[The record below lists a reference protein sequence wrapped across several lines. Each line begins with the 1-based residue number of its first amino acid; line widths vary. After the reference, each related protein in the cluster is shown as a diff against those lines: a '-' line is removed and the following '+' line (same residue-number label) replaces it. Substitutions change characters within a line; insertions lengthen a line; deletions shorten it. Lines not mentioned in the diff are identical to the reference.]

1 MAAGSAVGSQKSA
14 MSASMA
20 AQTAPTA
27 AARNFGEERSILW
40 QSARTRMLGRSER
53 QSANTVVRRIGA
65 HGPCPPVPAHR
76 SLYKMR
82 YDNPQ

>member
-1 MAAGSAVGSQKSA
+1 MAASSAVGSPKSA
-14 MSASMA
+14 MSAPMA

-40 QSARTRMLGRSER
+40 QSARTRMLGRSEW

-76 SLYKMR
+76 SLLQMR
-82 YDNPQ
+82 YDNAQ